1 MTISLSTSEGHTEGP
16 LGRTWWRITG
26 ELELGRRSRR
36 APVVI
41 VHGGPGVPHDYLLR
55 LARLSDRGRAV
66 IYYDQIGS
74 GRSTHLPNTDPEFWT
89 VELFLD
95 ELTCL
100 LNDLGIA
107 DDYYLLG
114 QSWGGMLAA
123 EHAVVQPPG
132 LRGMILANTPAS
144 MPLWVDG
151 VNQLRS
157 ELPPAVQET
166 LSSHERNGSTDSAE
180 YLSAQQVFYDRHV
193 CRMIPNPPE
202 LVASFA
208 ALEEDP
214 TVYHAMVGTN
224 EFHITGSLKP
234 WSVVDQLHR
243 ITVPTLV
250 INGRYDEATDLCVA
264 PFLQRIPRVR
274 YAKFEQSSHT
284 PHLEEEELFL
294 DVVNAFL
301 ESCDDSRVLAAPD
314 NTE

>member
-16 LGRTWWRITG
+16 HGQTWWRITG
-26 ELELGRRSRR
+26 ELELGRHSGR
-36 APVVI
+36 APVV
-41 VHGGPGVPHDYLLR
+41 VLHGGPGVPHNYLLR
-55 LARLSDRGRAV
+55 LAQLSDRGRAV
-66 IYYDQIGS
+66 IHYDQIGS

-123 EHAVVQPPG
+123 EHALSQSPG

-144 MPLWVDG
+144 MPLWVAG

-157 ELPPAVQET
+157 ELPAAVQET
-166 LSSHERNGSTDSAE
+166 LSSHESNGTTDSAE
-180 YLSAQQVFYDRHV
+180 YLGAQQVFYDRHV
-193 CRMIPNPPE
+193 CRMVPNPPE
-202 LVASFA
+202 LMASFEA
-208 ALEEDP
+208 VQEDP
-214 TVYHAMVGTN
+214 TVYHAMVGPN
-224 EFHITGSLKP
+224 EFYITGSLKS

-250 INGRYDEATDLCVA
+250 VNGRYDEATDLCVA
-264 PFLQRIPRVR
+264 PFLQRIPRVQ
-274 YAKFEQSSHT
+274 YAKFEHSSHT

-301 ESCDDSRVLAAPD
+301 ESCDDPRA
-314 NTE
+314 